1 MNLEE
6 ADILKKM
13 IDSLVEGKEVEV
25 VEEPEIVSA
34 PDDIKGDA
42 FDMPETEISEEETK
56 KLFRQS
62 VPEDFNWKEAEPV
75 RSPITGDRVFLKFR
89 NEKRWVPDLQTLEKM
104 GFDLSDVKDLTDDE
118 MRTIPEKMGLLTV
131 ERW

>member
-25 VEEPEIVSA
+25 IEEITETKTEQSA
-34 PDDIKGDA
+34 L
-42 FDMPETEISEEETK
+42 SEEETK

-118 MRTIPEKMGLLTV
+118 MRIIPEKMGLLTV